1 MRMGRFFPLALVLEG
16 RSCLVIGNGAEAV
29 RRASA
34 LLEAGA
40 VLEIVAAAPSD
51 ELRAF
56 AEENRLPL
64 RERAATGEDLDG
76 RWLAVFTERDAEL
89 SAVLAAEA
97 EARRVFFCA
106 VDEPR
111 ASTFAH
117 MAQARAGLVPVSVS
131 TQGKAPALGRKL
143 CGELGRL
150 FDEAGLARFADELAT
165 LREVTPSHERAAV
178 LGAAVAGVSLEGR
191 LRLG

>member
-1 MRMGRFFPLALVLEG
+1 MGRFFPLALMLEG
-16 RSCLVIGNGAEAV
+16 RSCLVIGSGAEAV

-40 VLEIVAAAPSD
+40 VLDIVAAAPSH
-51 ELRAF
+51 ELRTFTEA
-56 AEENRLPL
+56 NGLPL
-64 RERAATGEDLDG
+64 HERAATGSDLDG
-76 RWLAVFTERDAEL
+76 RWLAVFTDRDAEL
-89 SAVLAAEA
+89 AAVLGAEA

-117 MAQARAGLVPVSVS
+117 MAQARAGLVTVSVS

-143 CGELGRL
+143 CSELGRL
-150 FDEAGLARFADELAT
+150 FDEAELAKFADALAR
-165 LREVTPSHERAAV
+165 LREVTPSHERGAV
-178 LGAAVAGVSLEGR
+178 LGEAVAGVSLEGR
-191 LRLG
+191 LRL

>member
-1 MRMGRFFPLALVLEG
+1 MGRFFPLALVLEG
-16 RSCLVIGNGAEAV
+16 RSCLVIGSGAEAV

-56 AEENRLPL
+56 AAANGLPL
-64 RERAATGEDLDG
+64 HERAATGSDFDG
-76 RWLAVFTERDAEL
+76 RWLAVFTERDAG
-89 SAVLAAEA
+89 LAAALGAEA
-97 EARRVFFCA
+97 AARRVFFCA

-117 MAQARAGLVPVSVS
+117 MAQARAGLVTVCVS

-143 CGELGRL
+143 CGEFGRV
-150 FDEAGLARFADELAT
+150 FEEAGLSRFADELST
-165 LREVTPSHERAAV
+165 LREVTPSAERGAV